1 MLSPNQ
7 IKQFRALRDKEYRFS
22 QGTFAAETP
31 KVILDLIRFG
41 FQPICIYSTNI
52 NTFEDASAI
61 AIQITEKEL
70 ERLSFLKQPNT
81 ACAIFSIP
89 VKKQFVQ
96 KPITLILDAIN
107 DPGNMGTII
116 RSAHWFGI
124 ETIITTPKC
133 VDIFNPKVV
142 QSTMGSLAAVAVYEM
157 SVKEIQQQFTPET
170 CFYGAFM
177 DGHDVRDLQ
186 LSVPAAL
193 VIGSEAHG
201 ISDLLPVIS
210 QRISIPAA
218 NPSNK
223 PESLNAAVAAAILMN
238 SFVHVTSI

>member
-41 FQPICIYSTNI
+41 FQPVCIYSTNV
-52 NTFEDASAI
+52 NTFSHATGVT
-61 AIQITEKEL
+61 QHITEKEL
-70 ERLSFLKQPNT
+70 GRLSFLKQPNT

-89 VKKQFVQ
+89 QKKPFSQ
-96 KPITLILDAIN
+96 KPITLILDGIN

-124 ETIITTPKC
+124 ETIVSTPKC
-133 VDIFNPKVV
+133 VDIFHPKVV
-142 QSTMGSLAAVAVYEM
+142 QSTMGSLAAVDVYEM
-157 SVKEIQQQFTPET
+157 SVDQIRQYFSPDT

-177 DGHDVRDLQ
+177 DGHNVRDIQ
-186 LSVPAAL
+186 LSLPAAL

-201 ISDLLPVIS
+201 ISELQPVIS
-210 QRISIPAA
+210 QRISIFPA
-218 NPSNK
+218 NPANK
-223 PESLNAAVAAAILMN
+223 PESLNAAVAASVIMSVL
-238 SFVHVTSI
+238 IK